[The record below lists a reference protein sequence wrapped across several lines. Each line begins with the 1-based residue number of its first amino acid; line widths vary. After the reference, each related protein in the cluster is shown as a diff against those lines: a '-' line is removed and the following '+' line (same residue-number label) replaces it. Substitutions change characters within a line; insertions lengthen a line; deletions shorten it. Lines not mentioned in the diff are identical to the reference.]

1 MEKIEM
7 KLQMEMD
14 KTITEIKTISCE
26 INETFRKIMKR
37 KRLIEDDTVI
47 K

>member
-1 MEKIEM
+1 M

-14 KTITEIKTISCE
+14 KTITEIKTISIE

-37 KRLIEDDTVI
+37 KRSIED
-47 K
+47 KC